1 MSSQRTMIMC
11 EGVVSTHVGH
21 FEKLRGGNLHSIGRV
36 DEVAEDRIENP
47 MLFGAVFE
55 GLFDGDPVIRMM
67 NADALEKASSSRP
80 EHIQLFKRHLIAKIF

>member
-1 MSSQRTMIMC
+1 
-11 EGVVSTHVGH
+11 
-21 FEKLRGGNLHSIGRV
+21 
-36 DEVAEDRIENP
+36 

-80 EHIQLFKRHLIAKIF
+80 EHIQPFKRHLIAKIF